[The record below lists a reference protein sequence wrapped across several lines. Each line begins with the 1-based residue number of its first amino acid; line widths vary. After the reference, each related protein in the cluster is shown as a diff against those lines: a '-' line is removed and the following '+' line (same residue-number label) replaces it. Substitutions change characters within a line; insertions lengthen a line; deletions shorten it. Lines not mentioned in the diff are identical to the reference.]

1 MKKRALYLLSL
12 ILLIAGCASNPA
24 AEQAQATKLMEYKIQ
39 VYGPACEK
47 LGFEKDTNGW
57 RECVQRE
64 YEQTILQ
71 QQYQW
76 DYPYWNR
83 PYYPYRP
90 YYYRRR

>member
-1 MKKRALYLLSL
+1 MRAIYMISLMALL
-12 ILLIAGCASNPA
+12 AGCASDPA
-24 AEQAQATKLMEYKIQ
+24 AEQARATKLMEHKIQ

-47 LGFEKDTNGW
+47 LGFEKDSNAW

-64 YEQTILQ
+64 YEQTILS

-83 PYYPYRP
+83 PYYYPYRP
-90 YYYRRR
+90 YYRRR